1 MNGTQALVGGVLGT
15 LAMSTAIRA
24 ASELGLTRMDIPFL
38 LGTAL
43 TAHRTRARAIG
54 YALHFGIGVLFALFY
69 HVAFIAIGRPSWL
82 LGAAIGLLH
91 GLFVGTVLV
100 NVALPLVHPRMG
112 DPTSAANSTPLL
124 EPPGFMLLN
133 YGRMTPIVTLLSHVL
148 FGAIVGGVAAA
159 GPPHVSG
166 PSPFR

>member
-1 MNGTQALVGGVLGT
+1 M
-15 LAMSTAIRA
+15 AMSTAIRA
-24 ASELGLTRMDIPFL
+24 ASELKLTRIDLPFL

-54 YALHFGIGVLFALFY
+54 YALHFAIGVIFALLY
-69 HVAFIAIGRPSWL
+69 HVAFLAIGREGWT

-112 DPTSAANSTPLL
+112 TPTSAADSTPLL
-124 EPPGFMLLN
+124 EPPGFLLLN

-159 GPPHVSG
+159 GGPPAISG
-166 PSPFR
+166 PQPFH